1 MLRVKNKKTKK
12 IIRKQKSKEWWLNWI
27 QKLYETK
34 FLGMKLKKKK
44 LQKALQAKQIVIKR
58 MRTKINRN
66 RN

>member
-12 IIRKQKSKEWWLNWI
+12 IIRKQKSKEWGLNWI

-34 FLGMKLKKKK
+34 FLGMKLKKK
-44 LQKALQAKQIVIKR
+44 LQKVLQAKQIVIKR

>member
-27 QKLYETK
+27 QKLYEK
-34 FLGMKLKKKK
+34 KILGMKLKKKK
-44 LQKALQAKQIVIKR
+44 LQKVLQAKQIVIKR

>member
-34 FLGMKLKKKK
+34 ILGMKLKKKTSK
-44 LQKALQAKQIVIKR
+44 SITSKTNSNQK
-58 MRTKINRN
+58 NEN
-66 RN
+66 

>member
-12 IIRKQKSKEWWLNWI
+12 IIRKQKSNEWRLNWI

-34 FLGMKLKKKK
+34 FLGMKLKKK
-44 LQKALQAKQIVIKR
+44 LQKVLQAKQIVTKR

-66 RN
+66 KN